1 MRLEDW
7 IEEEVITESVLDRGV
22 FKAVFMGGSAG
33 SGKSYVLKK
42 IKSGSIEPR
51 IVNVDV
57 FIEKFGNY
65 SYTDFYDRSK
75 HLTVNQLT
83 LYIDSCLPLF
93 IDITSTDPTN
103 TVKRYNILE
112 NLGYDMA
119 IVFVNTS
126 LETAIERNRQ
136 RKRVI
141 PDELVQDYHD
151 KAQKMKGFL
160 RTKFPLFLEI
170 KNDTGELTDD
180 VILRAFKKMEFFY
193 DSPVK
198 NPIGQQYLQRMREN
212 GWKYLTPNIFTMG
225 ELKQMTS
232 QWYRSTM

>member
-7 IEEEVITESVLDRGV
+7 IEEEVITESILDRGV

-51 IVNVDV
+51 VVNVDV

-65 SYTDFYDRSK
+65 SYEDFYDRSK

-93 IDITSTDPTN
+93 IDITSTEPTN

-160 RTKFPLFLEI
+160 RTKFPLFLEV

-180 VILRAFKKMEFFY
+180 VVLHAFKKMEFFY

-198 NPIGQQYLQRMREN
+198 NPIGQQHLQRMREN